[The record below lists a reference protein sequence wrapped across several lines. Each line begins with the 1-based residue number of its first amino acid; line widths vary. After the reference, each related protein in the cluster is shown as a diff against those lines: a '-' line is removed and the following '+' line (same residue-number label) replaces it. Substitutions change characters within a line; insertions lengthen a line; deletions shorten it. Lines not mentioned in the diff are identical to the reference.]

1 MNAILYTGSKDS
13 LTETELKY
21 FKQAEKIIKN
31 SQKDNKN
38 KKEKKPKKDKK
49 KKKNNHDENSN
60 GNNGYSGNNNNNRNS
75 NDNNNNQNS
84 GKRNTIKI
92 IIILAVIIALLL
104 ILFSTIFALINT
116 KSDKITSNITILG
129 IDVSNLT
136 QDEATE
142 RINNELSERVTND
155 IVLKH
160 GDENYILPPKQIEFE
175 YDIKNVINEAYLIG
189 RDGNIF
195 ENNFE
200 LIKQQFN
207 KTNLSI
213 NVTYSDDLL
222 QSIVP
227 QMNENFSDRIKEANY
242 EIDGTTLKISAP
254 KDGYVVKY
262 DELKQQ
268 IIQKLTAIN
277 YNTDPI
283 EIPVEMQKAQAIDIE
298 KIHNEIY
305 KEPVDAS
312 YSTNPYKITA
322 SENGVDFKIS
332 VDEAKALITGDKE
345 EYEIPLKVLYPKV
358 TTSSISQ
365 EAFPD
370 LLATYTTSYQT
381 SSANRSNNIALAASK
396 INGKVLMP
404 GETFSYNSTV
414 GKRTISAGF
423 KEAGAYSNGKV
434 TSEVGG
440 GICQVSST
448 LYNSVLRANLEV
460 TERTNHMFLVGY
472 VPIGADATVSWG
484 APDFKFKNNRNY
496 AIRLVAKTSGKRIT
510 ISIYGLK
517 QDDDYDIEIL
527 SYRTGTVPYRTTYTK
542 DSSLTRG
549 RTKVI
554 QAGSNGATSVT
565 YKIFKRNGREVS
577 RELVSKDTY
586 SPHNQVIAKGN

>member
-1 MNAILYTGSKDS
+1 MNAILYTGSKDN

-21 FKQAEKIIKN
+21 FKQAEKIIRN

-38 KKEKKPKKDKK
+38 KKDKKPKKDKK
-49 KKKNNHDENSN
+49 DKKKQNNNN
-60 GNNGYSGNNNNNRNS
+60 GNNGDNNNRN
-75 NDNNNNQNS
+75 DNNQNV
-84 GKRNTIKI
+84 GKRNTVKI

-104 ILFSTIFALINT
+104 LIFSTIFALINT
-116 KSDKITSNITILG
+116 KSNKITNNITILG

-142 RINNELSERVTND
+142 KINNELSERLTND

-160 GDENYILPPKQIEFE
+160 GEENYILPPKQIEFE
-175 YDIKNVINEAYLIG
+175 YDVKNAVNEAYLIG

-200 LIKQQFN
+200 LIKQQF
-207 KTNLSI
+207 KPINLSI

-227 QMNENFSDRIKEANY
+227 QMNENFADGIKEASY
-242 EIDGTTLKISAP
+242 EIDGTKLKISAP

-262 DELKQQ
+262 DELKNK
-268 IIQKLTAIN
+268 IVQKLIELN

-332 VDEAKALITGDKE
+332 VDEAKALITGDKD

-423 KEAGAYSNGKV
+423 KEAGAYSNGQV

-496 AIRLVAKTSGKRIT
+496 AIRLVATTSGKRIT

-517 QDDDYDIEIL
+517 QDDDYDVEIL
-527 SYRTGTVPYRTTYTK
+527 SYKTGTVPYRTTYTK
-542 DSSLTRG
+542 DSSLTGG

-565 YKIFKRNGREVS
+565 YKIFKRNGKEVS